1 MRYWK
6 KRIHTLMGVMKQ
18 IEETS
23 DPISMS
29 LTWDANDP
37 TDQRTRINHD
47 SKVSYI
53 INQSQPSH
61 PSVAVNFSNDVN
73 GVGENETGWKC
84 WKHPSQPRDG
94 VCPACL
100 RDRLLRLCPDCANV
114 RPCRCFPSSISSS
127 SFSSL
132 SSTEPARSSGR
143 GGDGAG
149 VGAVG
154 PVSQLIESKP
164 ALRRSRSVA
173 FQFLRSRS
181 VASSVSDVAPL
192 PRPGGGKRSALLRAF
207 SRVPAREEPADG
219 KLCRSR
225 SVAAGRSQDAGSGED
240 GGRGKGWRWHFPNP
254 IKAFRHRKSTTKV
267 VQERSPLWRG

>member
-1 MRYWK
+1 M
-6 KRIHTLMGVMKQ
+6 KRMKQ
-18 IEETS
+18 IQKTS
-23 DPISMS
+23 DPISKFP
-29 LTWDANDP
+29 NDP

-53 INQSQPSH
+53 MNQSQPSH
-61 PSVAVNFSNDVN
+61 HSVAVNFSNDVN
-73 GVGENETGWKC
+73 GVGEDETTGWKC

-94 VCPACL
+94 VCPDCL

-114 RPCRCFPSSISSS
+114 RPCRCFPSSSPS

-132 SSTEPARSSGR
+132 SSTEPARSRGR

-154 PVSQLIESKP
+154 PVSQLIESEP
-164 ALRRSRSVA
+164 AFLSRTNFETGSKVVTFRRSRSVA

-192 PRPGGGKRSALLRAF
+192 PRSGGGKRSALLRAF

-225 SVAAGRSQDAGSGED
+225 SVAAGCSQDAGSGEY
-240 GGRGKGWRWHFPNP
+240 GGRGKGWRWHFRNP